1 VRTFILYHPKERLSK
16 CTLRPLWGR
25 DGFTITT
32 WPNTDVIPEDVLLL
46 HPDGKPITT
55 ADAGRAILL
64 VDGTWR
70 QALKMGKHLT
80 HFEYR
85 SIPNFRTAFPRKSKV
100 FTDPDG
106 GLASSEA
113 LFCAALLMGEHDESW
128 LEGYYWREEFLAR
141 NKDYIEELIE
151 SGGLAPEAEAEDD
164 AA

>member
-1 VRTFILYHPKERLSK
+1 MRTYILYHPKERLSK

-32 WPNTDVIPEDVLLL
+32 WPNTDVIPKDVLLL
-46 HPDGKPITT
+46 HPEGQPITT
-55 ADAGRAILL
+55 ADAGRSILL

-70 QALKMGKHLT
+70 QAMRMGKHLT

-85 SIPNFRTAFPRKSKV
+85 SIPDFRTAFPRKSKV

-113 LFCAALLMGEHDESW
+113 LFCAALLMGEYDPSW
-128 LEGYYWREEFLAR
+128 LKGYYWREEFVAR
-141 NKDYIEELIE
+141 NVDYIARLRE
-151 SGGLAPEAEAEDD
+151 SGGLAPPPSGGPDGA
-164 AA
+164 